1 MQANQNSKDE
11 ILLQDLAEL
20 IKSIFYGFLNIL
32 YSIFKFYW
40 KHKIIIIILGALG
53 IGLFLLE
60 RNFTKKS
67 YESSALVIQNFES
80 VDFLYNTVDNI
91 EHNLG
96 APTGAVYLKSIF
108 GEDFKRIK
116 GIEIESVENFYNF
129 DDVNSYNRTDF
140 EVLVKSSDVSNNI
153 KDYKESKYFKY
164 HRINFII
171 QDTLNTKFLVDNF
184 FSYINSNQHYKQYA
198 NVYNE
203 SIQKSLEENERSIS
217 SIDSLLNSYITQN
230 RSRGS
235 NVNVT
240 NNSELYRLYDQKE
253 RLRNQNLHL
262 LTKLVDFEDV
272 VKPVSVEFN
281 NPQKRLAPKWLIYPL
296 VFILLYSLFYLLKY
310 LFIKSEKYK
319 ESDI

>member
-11 ILLQDLAEL
+11 ILLQDLGEL
-20 IKSIFYGFLNIL
+20 IKSLFYGFINIL
-32 YSIFKFYW
+32 YRIFKFYW
-40 KHKIIIIILGALG
+40 RHKLIIIILGALG

-60 RNFTKKS
+60 RNFTKKA

-96 APTGAVYLKSIF
+96 APTGVSYLKSIF
-108 GEDFKRIK
+108 GEEFKRIK
-116 GIEIESVENFYNF
+116 GIEIQSVENFYNF

-171 QDTLNTKFLVDNF
+171 QDTLNTKVLVDNF
-184 FSYINSNQHYKQYA
+184 FDYINSNQHYKQYA
-198 NVYNE
+198 QVYNE
-203 SIQKSLEENERSIS
+203 SIQKSLDENESSIS
-217 SIDSLLNSYITQN
+217 SIDSLLNSYIAQN
-230 RSRGS
+230 RSIGS

-240 NNSELYRLYDQKE
+240 NSSDIHMLYQQKE
-253 RLRNQNLHL
+253 QLRNQNLHL
-262 LTKLVDFEDV
+262 LTKLVDFQDV
-272 VKPVSVEFN
+272 VKPVSVEYN
-281 NPQKRLAPKWLIYPL
+281 NPRKRVAPKWIIYPL
-296 VFILLYSLFYLLKY
+296 VFILLYSFFYLLKY
-310 LFIKSEKYK
+310 LFIKSDKFK
-319 ESDI
+319 ESEI

>member
-11 ILLQDLAEL
+11 ILLQDLGEL
-20 IKSIFYGFLNIL
+20 IKGLFYGFINIL
-32 YSIFKFYW
+32 YRIFKFYW
-40 KHKIIIIILGALG
+40 KHKIIIIILGVLG
-53 IGLFLLE
+53 IGIFLLE
-60 RNFTKKS
+60 RNFTKKA

-96 APTGAVYLKSIF
+96 APTGVIYLKSIF
-108 GEDFKRIK
+108 GEEFKRIK

-171 QDTLNTKFLVDNF
+171 QDTLNTNVLVDNF
-184 FSYINSNQHYKQYA
+184 FHYINSNQHYRQYA
-198 NVYNE
+198 QVYNE
-203 SIQKSLEENERSIS
+203 SIQKSLDENERSIS
-217 SIDSLLNSYITQN
+217 SIDSLLNSYIAQN
-230 RSRGS
+230 RSIGS

-240 NNSELYRLYDQKE
+240 NTSELYRLYDQKE

-262 LTKLVDFEDV
+262 LTKLVDFQDV
-272 VKPVSVEFN
+272 VKPVSVEYN
-281 NPQKRLAPKWLIYPL
+281 NPPKRIAPKWLIYPL
-296 VFILLYSLFYLLKY
+296 IFILLYSFFYLLKY
-310 LFIKSEKYK
+310 LFIKSDKFK
-319 ESDI
+319 DSDL